1 MLNDIPSI
9 ASRSRNYG
17 DLDEIINSI
26 KGISK
31 KIGSY
36 ERYGFQAPA
45 ETESDFII
53 HSAKELLRGEWKA
66 AVELLSKTN
75 VWKLFQDESMKEK
88 LIDTMKRQSL
98 KAYFFYVKVFAA
110 NLSVSKLSD
119 KFELSIDVVNDILE
133 EVITKAKINATLDK
147 EKKMIYFSE
156 GTEMTGLE
164 SAHYFPSKA
173 KQNRRAKNN
182 KKYAKIIRLI
192 FKNYTK

>member
-1 MLNDIPSI
+1 M
-9 ASRSRNYG
+9 
-17 DLDEIINSI
+17 
-26 KGISK
+26 KGISR

-75 VWKLFQDESMKEK
+75 VWKMFQDEGMKDK
-88 LIDTMKRQSL
+88 LIDTLKRQSL

-119 KFELSIDVVNDILE
+119 KFELSIEVVNEILE
-133 EVITKAKINATLDK
+133 EVINKAKVNATLNK
-147 EKKMIYFSE
+147 EKNMIYFSE
-156 GTEMTGLE
+156 GPEMTGLE
-164 SAHYFPSKA
+164 SAHYFTSKA
-173 KQNRRAKNN
+173 KQHRRANIN
-182 KKYAKIIRLI
+182 KKYAKIRSLV
-192 FKNYTK
+192 FKNIPK